1 MFQKS
6 WFDFKVASDKNGGIC
21 VFNWTID
28 IKISSNKFISLFLLL
43 KLFSNSFVHFGGP

>member
-1 MFQKS
+1 MYQRC
-6 WFDFKVASDKNGGIC
+6 WFDFKVASNKNGGIG
-21 VFNWTID
+21 FLNWPID